1 MLLTLIIV
9 FCLNVISNTL
19 GTLKTIFIAKKIMKP
34 AYLVIFVDSIV
45 FAYGFKM
52 IATEDSFWLIVSFSA
67 GKVVGAYLADIIDS
81 KMAFGL
87 MEVTIYAKK
96 EKAMEMADALRNIG
110 FSVTTVKGYG
120 MHGHDRFEVNIALK
134 RKEFNLIHE
143 FLKKYGYSNTTML
156 VREISS
162 FSGKFIPEQKAV

>member
-1 MLLTLIIV
+1 MLITLIIV

-52 IATEDSFWLIVSFSA
+52 IATENSFWLIIAFSA
-67 GKVVGAYLADIIDS
+67 GKVVGAYIADVIDS

-87 MEVTIYAKK
+87 LEVTIYAKK
-96 EKAMEMADALRNIG
+96 EKALEMADALRNIG

-134 RKEFNLIHE
+134 RKEFELIHE
-143 FLKKYGYSNTTML
+143 FLKKYGYTNTTML

-162 FSGKFIPEQKAV
+162 FTGKFIPEPKIV